1 MPINTFI
8 RWENVMDILTHYAEN
23 NSFMETFKH
32 TANNEKV
39 NLCMQNEFIR
49 YLFFSHNCCITRS
62 IHHIYCVWLMFVS

>member
-1 MPINTFI
+1 MAVNTFI

-39 NLCMQNEFIR
+39 KLCMQNEFIG
-49 YLFFSHNCCITRS
+49 
-62 IHHIYCVWLMFVS
+62 